1 VLGESGVTL
10 SSLRPSGRVQFGD
23 RYVNVVSEGG
33 WIDVGVTVDVVE
45 VAGNRIVV
53 RASPKAAET

>member
-1 VLGESGVTL
+1 
-10 SSLRPSGRVQFGD
+10 VQFGD

-33 WIDVGVTVDVVE
+33 WIEAGTRVDVVE

-53 RASPKAAET
+53 RPHSQAAPDAAALFPEQA